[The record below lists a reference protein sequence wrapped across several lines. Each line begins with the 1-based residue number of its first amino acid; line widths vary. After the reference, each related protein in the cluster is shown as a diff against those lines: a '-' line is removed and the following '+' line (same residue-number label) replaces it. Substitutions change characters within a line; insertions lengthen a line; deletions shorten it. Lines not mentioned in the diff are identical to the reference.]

1 MKKAFFEAAFV
12 VLGVVLALLANEWRQ
27 SAHNK
32 AEARAALSSIR
43 EELEANR
50 QSVKQSRDYHAQKLK
65 VTTRGEEDSALDVR
79 EFSKG
84 FIFPASVSRSAWDT
98 ASEPGA
104 LANMPFA
111 RVRTLSQLYDQQA
124 AYQRQVTANSNILYR
139 TLFENG
145 IDGIRKNPEGLATM
159 HAALSYRETQLLQ
172 SYSDFLD

>member
-27 SAHNK
+27 SAHNN
-32 AEARAALSSIR
+32 AEARAALSSIH

-50 QSVKQSRDYHAQKLK
+50 QSVKQSRDYHAQKLEA
-65 VTTRGEEDSALDVR
+65 TTGREETSTLDVR
-79 EFSKG
+79 QFDKG

-98 ASEPGA
+98 ASETGA

-111 RVRTLSQLYDQQA
+111 RVRALSQLYDQQA
-124 AYQRQVTANSNILYR
+124 AYQRQVTANSNIIYR

-145 IDGIRKNPEGLATM
+145 IDGIAKNPDGLATM
-159 HAALSYRETQLLQ
+159 LRSFSYRETQLLQ
-172 SYSDFLD
+172 SYSEFLD